1 MRKLIF
7 VLSCW
12 WAGAAGAAT
21 APLSLFGVPLEHATR
36 AQVEGAMDKAGLT
49 PLQVGKKFW
58 YDIYRVH
65 GQLPGASQLMVG
77 YTKHNRFAVARYV
90 FPSFMDT
97 GQVTKIIDM
106 VKEKYGPPSSR
117 TGMAGLGV
125 VTATWR
131 EPGGMEIRVVRGW
144 PATTT
149 TLSLLN
155 PSMDARMKAQIAAEK
170 AHKLDVQARADSNAF

>member
-1 MRKLIF
+1 MRKLVF
-7 VLSCW
+7 VLSFW
-12 WAGAAGAAT
+12 WVGAAGAAT

-36 AQVEGAMDKAGLT
+36 AKVEVAMDKAGLT
-49 PLQVGKKFW
+49 PVQVGKKFW
-58 YDIYRVH
+58 YDIYRVR
-65 GQLPGASQLMVG
+65 GQLPGASQLIVG
-77 YTKHNRFAVARYV
+77 YTKNNRFAMARYV

-97 GQVTKIIDM
+97 GQVTKIIHM
-106 VKEKYGPPSSR
+106 VEDKYGPPSSR

-155 PSMDARMKAQIAAEK
+155 PAMDARMKAQIAAEK